1 MVKFS
6 GNLRMCKCGGTDWQ
20 KMNFDAAYENTKLLG
35 AIDQFLT
42 DVLGHTF
49 WTDEVQDKWDNE
61 YHPRNWKKGQV
72 VCEGEEE

>member
-1 MVKFS
+1 V
-6 GNLRMCKCGGTDWQ
+6 
-20 KMNFDAAYENTKLLG
+20 YENAKLLS

-49 WTDEVQDKWDNE
+49 WTDELQDKWDNE
-61 YHPRNWKKGQV
+61 YNPRNWKKSNV